1 MEAVSREDIPEIIRE
16 HKEKGY
22 FMKNILRIYDV
33 FKDFF
38 GEEKVDLGIVE
49 PPMDDFGK
57 LLSKETIE
65 EGVEAITRYWDT
77 MIHPYILV
85 YFPRVKVTNEHGN
98 FVYITE
104 LYVKVTLAA
113 PGLLGSIGM
122 NRAEYTIDQF
132 YSDYMHSH
140 VCGITVSDG
149 NFEGFKTPCL
159 GVGPI
164 QGTSRILRNEV
175 RANEDWM
182 LFCYELSKFVTV
194 ESLSGGPYRRLE
206 TITNSTEK
214 MDHIGYK
221 RGQRLPKLIINFAK
235 HLILSRKLKF
245 AYRNGSYVL
254 GMTSAECMILVSN
267 EFINWCNKLSDA
279 EGEQKKYVRRHHME
293 LGVVSK
299 GHIYNTLRSPSSLED
314 VSEHIGKPVCTF
326 KGRKIKLRI
335 TGGISVASAQ
345 SLFLSKNVISE
356 ILSVILEVINL
367 KYGKNEQQCENS
379 GSEEPQEL

>member
-1 MEAVSREDIPEIIRE
+1 MEEVSREDIPEIIRE

-38 GEEKVDLGIVE
+38 GEEKVDLRIVE

-57 LLSKETIE
+57 LLSEESIK
-65 EGVEAITRYWDT
+65 EGVTEITRYWDT

-140 VCGITVSDG
+140 ICGIPTG
-149 NFEGFKTPCL
+149 NFERFETPCL
-159 GVGPI
+159 GAGPI
-164 QGTSRILRNEV
+164 QGTSYMLRSKVCTNE
-175 RANEDWM
+175 EWM

-194 ESLSGGPYRRLE
+194 ESLSGGPYRKLE
-206 TITNSTEK
+206 RITSSSERI
-214 MDHIGYK
+214 DYIGY
-221 RGQRLPKLIINFAK
+221 RRAQNLPKLIINFAK

-267 EFINWCNKLSDA
+267 EFINWCNKLSGV
-279 EGEQKKYVRRHHME
+279 EEEQKRYVRRYHME

-326 KGRKIKLRI
+326 KGMEIKLRI

-367 KYGKNEQQCENS
+367 KYGKNKQ
-379 GSEEPQEL
+379 

>member
-38 GEEKVDLGIVE
+38 GEEKVDLRMVE
-49 PPMDDFGK
+49 PTIDDFAK
-57 LLSKETIE
+57 YLSKETIE
-65 EGVEAITRYWDT
+65 EGVEGITHRWDESLCL
-77 MIHPYILV
+77 YILV

-104 LYVKVTLAA
+104 LYVKVTLEA
-113 PGLLGSIGM
+113 PGLLGGIYM
-122 NRAEYTIDQF
+122 NRAEYTLDQF
-132 YSDYMHSH
+132 CSDYMHSH
-140 VCGITVSDG
+140 VCGITTSDG
-149 NFEGFKTPCL
+149 NFEGFKAPCL

-206 TITNSTEK
+206 TITNSAEK

-221 RGQRLPKLIINFAK
+221 RGQRLPKLITNFAK

-245 AYRNGSYVL
+245 AYKNGSYVL

-267 EFINWCNKLSDA
+267 EFINWYNKLSDI
-279 EGEQKKYVRRHHME
+279 EEEQKGYVRRRYMK

-299 GHIYNTLRSPSSLED
+299 GHIYDTLRPLSSLEN

-326 KGRKIKLRI
+326 KGREIKLRI
-335 TGGISVASAQ
+335 TGGISVASDR
-345 SLFLSKNVISE
+345 SLFLSENTISE

-367 KYGKNEQQCENS
+367 KYGKNKQ
-379 GSEEPQEL
+379 

>member
-57 LLSKETIE
+57 LLSEETIE

-140 VCGITVSDG
+140 VRGITVSDG

-159 GVGPI
+159 GAGPI
-164 QGTSRILRNEV
+164 QGTSYMLRSKVCTNE
-175 RANEDWM
+175 EWM

-194 ESLSGGPYRRLE
+194 ESLSGGPYRKLE
-206 TITNSTEK
+206 RITSSSGRIDYIGYRRAQDLPKFITNFV
-214 MDHIGYK
+214 
-221 RGQRLPKLIINFAK
+221 R

-245 AYRNGSYVL
+245 VYRNGSYVL
-254 GMTSAECMILVSN
+254 GMSNAECMILVSN
-267 EFINWCNKLSDA
+267 EFINWYNQLDNA
-279 EGEQKKYVRRHHME
+279 EAEQVKDIKRYYMKS
-293 LGVVSK
+293 GVAAK
-299 GHIYNTLRSPSSLED
+299 GHIYGMNMSLPLLD
-314 VSEHIGKPVCTF
+314 RVSEHVGRRICTF
-326 KGRKIKLRI
+326 KGREIKLRI
-335 TGGISVASAQ
+335 SGAVSETSVQ
-345 SLFLSKNVISE
+345 SLFLSEDVISE

-367 KYGKNEQQCENS
+367 KYGKNKQ
-379 GSEEPQEL
+379 

>member
-57 LLSKETIE
+57 LLSEETIE

-140 VCGITVSDG
+140 ICGIPTGD
-149 NFEGFKTPCL
+149 FERFETPCL
-159 GVGPI
+159 GAGPI
-164 QGTSRILRNEV
+164 QGTSYMLRSKVCTNE
-175 RANEDWM
+175 EWM

-194 ESLSGGPYRRLE
+194 ESLSGGPYRKLE
-206 TITNSTEK
+206 RITSSSRRIDYIGYRRAQDLPKFITNFV
-214 MDHIGYK
+214 
-221 RGQRLPKLIINFAK
+221 R

-245 AYRNGSYVL
+245 VYRNGSYVL
-254 GMTSAECMILVSN
+254 GMSNAECMILVSN
-267 EFINWCNKLSDA
+267 EFINWYNQLDNA
-279 EGEQKKYVRRHHME
+279 EAEQVKDIKRYYMKS
-293 LGVVSK
+293 GVAAK
-299 GHIYNTLRSPSSLED
+299 GHIYGMNMSLPLLD
-314 VSEHIGKPVCTF
+314 RVSEHVGRRICTF
-326 KGRKIKLRI
+326 KGREIKLRI
-335 TGGISVASAQ
+335 SGAVSETSVR
-345 SLFLSKNVISE
+345 SLFLSEDVISE

-367 KYGKNEQQCENS
+367 KYGKNKQ
-379 GSEEPQEL
+379 

>member
-49 PPMDDFGK
+49 PPMDNFEK
-57 LLSKETIE
+57 LLSEETIE

-122 NRAEYTIDQF
+122 NRAEYTLDQF

-140 VCGITVSDG
+140 VCGIPTG
-149 NFEGFKTPCL
+149 NFEKFETPCL

-164 QGTSRILRNEV
+164 QGTSLILRNEV
-175 RANEDWM
+175 RADEDWM

-194 ESLSGGPYRRLE
+194 ESLSGGPYRKLE
-206 TITNSTEK
+206 GISSSSARIDYIGYRRKQNLPKFITN
-214 MDHIGYK
+214 
-221 RGQRLPKLIINFAK
+221 FVK

-254 GMTSAECMILVSN
+254 GMSSAECMILVSN
-267 EFINWCNKLSDA
+267 EFISWYNQLSNA
-279 EGEQKKYVRRHHME
+279 EAEQIEDVKRYYMKF
-293 LGVVSK
+293 GVSAK
-299 GHIYNTLRSPSSLED
+299 GHIYGIGGTLPLLDS
-314 VSEHIGKPVCTF
+314 VSKYVGKRICTF

-335 TGGISVASAQ
+335 SGTTSEASDR
-345 SLFLSKNVISE
+345 SLFLSENVISE

-367 KYGKNEQQCENS
+367 KYGKNKR
-379 GSEEPQEL
+379 

>member
-1 MEAVSREDIPEIIRE
+1 MEAVSRESVPEIIRE

-22 FMKNILRIYDV
+22 FMENILRIYDV
-33 FKDFF
+33 FKEFF
-38 GEEKVDLGIVE
+38 GEERVDLGMVE
-49 PPMDDFGK
+49 PPIDAFTRQ
-57 LLSKETIE
+57 LSEESIK
-65 EGVEAITRYWDT
+65 EGVTEITRCWDALLR
-77 MIHPYILV
+77 PFILV

-104 LYVKVTLAA
+104 LYVKVRLAV
-113 PGLLGSIGM
+113 PGVLSTIGM
-122 NRAEYTIDQF
+122 NRAEYTLDQF

-140 VCGITVSDG
+140 ICGIPTD
-149 NFEGFKTPCL
+149 NFERFETPCL
-159 GVGPI
+159 GAGPI
-164 QGTSRILRNEV
+164 QGTSYMLRSKVCTNE
-175 RANEDWM
+175 EWM

-194 ESLSGGPYRRLE
+194 ESLSGGPYRKLE
-206 TITNSTEK
+206 RITSSSGRIDYIGYRRAQNLPKFITNFV
-214 MDHIGYK
+214 
-221 RGQRLPKLIINFAK
+221 R

-279 EGEQKKYVRRHHME
+279 EEEQKKYVRRYHME

-326 KGRKIKLRI
+326 KGMEIKLRI

-345 SLFLSKNVISE
+345 SLFLSEDVISE

-367 KYGKNEQQCENS
+367 KYGKNKQ
-379 GSEEPQEL
+379 